1 MLLTSNNQEII
12 NAITEGIKEGER
24 EGAKIFI
31 QSLFKPPMLYITIA
45 IIVLPIVELIVTI
58 RKKKK

>member
-1 MLLTSNNQEII
+1 MLLTADLQ
-12 NAITEGIKEGER
+12 NAIAEGIQAGER

-45 IIVLPIVELIVTI
+45 IIVLLIVELIITK